1 MGDESGF
8 WSDRPEDAGARG
20 EAEAREDG
28 GPSGGAPS
36 PGTSPLEL
44 VTPAAG
50 SALVGFMTGGL
61 PGLLEVLDAREGASF
76 EDDVE
81 DPEALRRAE
90 AAVMGHE
97 QAELEDRK
105 PIDESW
111 TVVATQESPGDTL
124 GLEDV
129 VRALESEGVDC
140 GWDPYDPRD
149 TVNFLPPNAGLTS
162 RKLFAITV
170 PESQEPK
177 ARDVLYGTPPAGVTY
192 AWSAPGASADVRAA
206 IAQAGGAGFHPAQ
219 APSPVT
225 SADPGLSDNRRLE
238 HLAGGGTPAGIAVAV
253 VALALVAIMA
263 AAFML
268 LRG

>member
-1 MGDESGF
+1 MNDEDGF
-8 WSDRPEDAGARG
+8 WSGGPEHAAADGG
-20 EAEAREDG
+20 AEAPADDSA
-28 GPSGGAPS
+28 SGDEART
-36 PGTSPLEL
+36 GTSPLEH

-61 PGLLEVLDAREGASF
+61 PGLLEALDAREGASF

-97 QAELEDRK
+97 RAETEDRK
-105 PIDESW
+105 PIDEPW

-140 GWDPYDPRD
+140 GWEPYDPRD

-162 RKLFAITV
+162 RKLFAVTV
-170 PESQEPK
+170 PESQGPK

-192 AWSAPGASADVRAA
+192 AWSAPGASAEVRAA
-206 IAQAGGAGFHPAQ
+206 ISQAGGAGFHPAQ
-219 APSPVT
+219 VPSPVT

-238 HLAGGGTPAGIAVAV
+238 HLAGGGTPAGIAVAGIAV
-253 VALALVAIMA
+253 VLVAIMA
-263 AAFML
+263 AAFLL